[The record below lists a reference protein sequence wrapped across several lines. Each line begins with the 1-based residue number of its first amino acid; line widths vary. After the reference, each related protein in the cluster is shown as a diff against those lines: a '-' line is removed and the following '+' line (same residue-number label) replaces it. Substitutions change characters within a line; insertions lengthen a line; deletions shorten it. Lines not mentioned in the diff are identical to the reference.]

1 MKRLIVGTAMAVA
14 LLAGQAKRTPRL
26 KLTEVITSP
35 QRTELLKGMIA
46 RFEAANPGVK
56 VEVTSLPWGQA
67 FEKLATMVQGGQIPD
82 VVEMPDRW
90 LALYANN
97 DQLESLKPWMDQ
109 WPEAK
114 ELTDRPSSSAAW
126 SRTRPT

>member
-1 MKRLIVGTAMAVA
+1 M
-14 LLAGQAKRTPRL
+14 
-26 KLTEVITSP
+26 
-35 QRTELLKGMIA
+35 
-46 RFEAANPGVK
+46 
-56 VEVTSLPWGQA
+56 TSLPWGQA

-109 WPEAK
+109 WPETK
-114 ELTDRPSSSAAW
+114 ELTDRTHRVRLAW